1 MLRKNEKF
9 SISSVRE
16 GGLSEKCGGV
26 EYTMSAA
33 MADHIMKTH
42 KGPKKNK
49 QDILCGYVNS
59 QFGLK
64 GNCVKVLIDLDK
76 L

>member
-1 MLRKNEKF
+1 MIRKNEKF
-9 SISSVRE
+9 TISAIRE
-16 GGLSEKCGGV
+16 GGLSEKGGSV

-33 MADHIMKTH
+33 MANHIMKTH

-64 GNCVKVLIDLDK
+64 GNCTKVLIDLD
-76 L
+76 